1 MNLTRALRFSRSW
14 PVSDVP
20 GRAFRNAFA
29 RRSVEAMADRRS
41 FERGVLYAVNG
52 RVGKRT
58 VTASSVKAKVR
69 G

>member
-1 MNLTRALRFSRSW
+1 M
-14 PVSDVP
+14 SDVP

-41 FERGVLYAVNG
+41 FERGVLYAANG

-58 VTASSVKAKVR
+58 VTASSVKAKGARFVVVPGEAVAR
-69 G
+69 R